1 MLQDLISEINDL
13 MGWECPILIDQ
24 EGGRVQ
30 RLTGPDFLNYPPVNL
45 FGKIANQNLNDA
57 KKAVQ
62 LNYSLIGK
70 ELRDIGINVN
80 CAPCLDVL
88 SIDTHD
94 VIGDRAFSN
103 DPILVTILGDYACK
117 GLISQ
122 GVVPV
127 IKHIPGHGRSNM
139 DSHKELPIVKDS
151 LSILQ
156 KSDFLPF
163 KQLSNMPLAMTA
175 HIIYK
180 EIDDSCP
187 ISISRKAYEYIRN
200 RIKYEGILMTDDI
213 NMKALS
219 GSIKDKINSI
229 TSAGYDLILHCSGEE
244 SEIEEVLEFS
254 PYIKQNILDKWLKV
268 FNELSINEFGEKKDI
283 IADINKIL
291 SSNIGINWKFI

>member
-1 MLQDLISEINDL
+1 MTQ
-13 MGWECPILIDQ
+13 
-24 EGGRVQ
+24 
-30 RLTGPDFLNYPPVNL
+30 
-45 FGKIANQNLNDA
+45 
-57 KKAVQ
+57 KAVQ

-94 VIGDRAFSN
+94 VIGDRVFSN

-156 KSDFLPF
+156 KSDFLPLNNYLIC
-163 KQLSNMPLAMTA
+163 LS
-175 HIIYK
+175 Y
-180 EIDDSCP
+180 DCP
-187 ISISRKAYEYIRN
+187 YY
-200 RIKYEGILMTDDI
+200 L
-213 NMKALS
+213 
-219 GSIKDKINSI
+219 
-229 TSAGYDLILHCSGEE
+229 
-244 SEIEEVLEFS
+244 
-254 PYIKQNILDKWLKV
+254 
-268 FNELSINEFGEKKDI
+268 
-283 IADINKIL
+283 
-291 SSNIGINWKFI
+291 